1 MRRREFITLLGGA
14 AATASCR
21 GYSAQFAHRSQLA
34 RCLDFWNPAPRL
46 ASDRATF
53 CSSVARMSMRA
64 ARDLILVICAV
75 ISTACLVWLLYLA
88 LNLDISVV
96 DSIGGR

>member
-1 MRRREFITLLGGA
+1 
-14 AATASCR
+14 
-21 GYSAQFAHRSQLA
+21 
-34 RCLDFWNPAPRL
+34 
-46 ASDRATF
+46 
-53 CSSVARMSMRA
+53 MSMRA

-75 ISTACLVWLLYLA
+75 ISTACLVWLLYLT

>member
-1 MRRREFITLLGGA
+1 
-14 AATASCR
+14 
-21 GYSAQFAHRSQLA
+21 
-34 RCLDFWNPAPRL
+34 
-46 ASDRATF
+46 
-53 CSSVARMSMRA
+53 MSIRA

-75 ISTACLVWLLYLA
+75 ISTACLVYLVYRL